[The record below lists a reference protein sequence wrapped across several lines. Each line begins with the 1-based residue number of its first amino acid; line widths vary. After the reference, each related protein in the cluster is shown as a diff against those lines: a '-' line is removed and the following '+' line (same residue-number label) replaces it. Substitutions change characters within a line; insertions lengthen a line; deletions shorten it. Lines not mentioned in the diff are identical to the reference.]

1 MAALFTR
8 RQHFRCRDTQRDG
21 CIRIGITLP
30 QSMCS
35 QKPGQSF
42 GSDLSLVI
50 IQGTQRFGKKN
61 SILMFL
67 TREIVSFCY
76 LIHSDQGT
84 WLQQPQETK
93 HQETERLGSHTQ
105 ELSIAFCS
113 LKETFLLMVC
123 WPEVVTW
130 LTFHSRAGGM
140 PRRGELEVSKQ
151 PQHLLC
157 SFTQKLAIKS
167 VWK

>member
-8 RQHFRCRDTQRDG
+8 REHFRCRDTQRDG

-35 QKPGQSF
+35 QKPGQSL

-76 LIHSDQGT
+76 LSHSDQGT

-93 HQETERLGSHTQ
+93 HQETERLDSHTQ
-105 ELSIAFCS
+105 EFPFPSAASRRHFYLWFVGQKQSHVPPSMWYAQKGRARSQQATIAS
-113 LKETFLLMVC
+113 PLL
-123 WPEVVTW
+123 
-130 LTFHSRAGGM
+130 LH
-140 PRRGELEVSKQ
+140 LEASY
-151 PQHLLC
+151 
-157 SFTQKLAIKS
+157 
-167 VWK
+167 